1 MFPVM
6 NNTTHTNN
14 MTAINEKCV
23 QNIIDSM
30 TLSGIETELR
40 MAERFETSP
49 EYVAELQEAKKRITL
64 KHHDLA
70 EVIGSR
76 LLPQCF

>member
-1 MFPVM
+1 
-6 NNTTHTNN
+6 